1 MIDEKIVHLAKFFP
15 PHKGGIEK
23 ITSIFANNNEN
34 SKISIIAFSNKVTP
48 NIRKKNLNV
57 IICKSL
63 FEGYSQPFSFKYIYQ
78 GIKGLLKS
86 DIVHVHAPN
95 ILAFMVLLL
104 PLRRKIIVHWHSDI
118 IHYHNFRF
126 IIRPIENFILN
137 KATRIV
143 CATQNYY
150 ESSKILSKYESKISI
165 IPYGIKKNK
174 HGQNIISNK
183 IKVLVKKL
191 RHKKIIISV
200 GRLIKYK
207 GFDKLVDVGNF
218 LSEDCII
225 LIIGN
230 GPLKYSLSQKI
241 IKNKL
246 QNKVRILNNISN
258 EDLAFLL
265 TNSNLYCCL
274 SINRQESF
282 GISLIEALMHKLP
295 IYSEDIA
302 GSGVS
307 YVNSNGVTGINT
319 KSIDAQRTA
328 IKINALLSNK
338 EKMKEMS
345 NNAYARYKKLFTEDG
360 MLLSFKNLYKDVLK
374 N

>member
-1 MIDEKIVHLAKFFP
+1 MINQKIVHLAKFFP

-34 SKISIIAFSNKVTP
+34 SKITIIAFSNKFTP
-48 NIRKKNLNV
+48 NIRKRNLNV
-57 IICKSL
+57 IICKTL
-63 FEGYSQPFSFKYIYQ
+63 FESYSQPFSFNYIYQ

-104 PLRRKIIVHWHSDI
+104 PFRRKIIVHWHSDI

-126 IIRPIENFILN
+126 IIKPIENLILN
-137 KATRIV
+137 KAAKIV
-143 CATQNYY
+143 CATQKYY
-150 ESSKILSKYESKISI
+150 ESSKILSKYKNKIAL
-165 IPYGIKKNK
+165 IPYGIKKNQNT
-174 HGQNIISNK
+174 QNIISNK
-183 IKVLVKKL
+183 IKVLVKEL
-191 RHKKIIISV
+191 RQKKIIISV
-200 GRLIKYK
+200 GRLIEYK
-207 GFDKLVDVGNF
+207 GFDKLVEVGNF

-225 LIIGN
+225 LIVGN
-230 GPLKYSLSQKI
+230 GPLENSLGEKI

-246 QNKVRILNNISN
+246 QKKVKILNRISN

-265 TNSNLYCCL
+265 KNSNLYCCF

-295 IYSEDIA
+295 IYSEEIA
-302 GSGVS
+302 GSGVN
-307 YVNSNGVTGINT
+307 YVNPNGITGINT

-328 IKINALLSNK
+328 IKINKLLSNK
-338 EKMKEMS
+338 EKMKVMS
-345 NNAYARYKKLFTEDG
+345 NNAYARYKKLFTEER
-360 MLLSFKNLYKDVLK
+360 MLLSFNNLYKDILK

>member
-1 MIDEKIVHLAKFFP
+1 MINQKIVHLAKFFP

-34 SKISIIAFSNKVTP
+34 SKITIIAFSNKFTP
-48 NIRKKNLNV
+48 NIRKRNLNV
-57 IICKSL
+57 IICKTL
-63 FEGYSQPFSFKYIYQ
+63 FESYSQPFSFNYIYQ

-104 PLRRKIIVHWHSDI
+104 PFRRKIIVHWHSDI

-126 IIRPIENFILN
+126 IIKPIENLILN
-137 KATRIV
+137 KAAKIV

-150 ESSKILSKYESKISI
+150 ESSKILSKYKNKISL
-165 IPYGIKKNK
+165 IPYGIKKNQNT
-174 HGQNIISNK
+174 QNIISNK
-183 IKVLVKKL
+183 IKVLVKEL
-191 RHKKIIISV
+191 RQKKIIISV
-200 GRLIKYK
+200 GRLIEYK
-207 GFDKLVDVGNF
+207 GFDKLVEVGNF

-225 LIIGN
+225 LIVGN
-230 GPLKYSLSQKI
+230 GPLENSLSQKI

-246 QNKVRILNNISN
+246 QKKVKILNNISN

-265 TNSNLYCCL
+265 KNSNLYCCF

-295 IYSEDIA
+295 IYSEEIA
-302 GSGVS
+302 GSGVN
-307 YVNSNGVTGINT
+307 YVNPNGITGINT

-328 IKINALLSNK
+328 IKINKLLSNK
-338 EKMKEMS
+338 EKMKVMS
-345 NNAYARYKKLFTEDG
+345 NNAYARYKKLFTEER
-360 MLLSFKNLYKDVLK
+360 MLLSFKNLYKDILK

>member
-1 MIDEKIVHLAKFFP
+1 MINQKIVHLAKFFP

-34 SKISIIAFSNKVTP
+34 SKITIIAFSNKFTP
-48 NIRKKNLNV
+48 NIRKRNLNV
-57 IICKSL
+57 IICKTL
-63 FEGYSQPFSFKYIYQ
+63 FESYSQPFSFNYIYQ

-86 DIVHVHAPN
+86 DIVHIHAPN
-95 ILAFMVLLL
+95 ILAFMILLI

-126 IIRPIENFILN
+126 IIKPIENFILN
-137 KATRIV
+137 KVARIV

-150 ESSKILSKYESKISI
+150 ESSKILSKYKNKISL
-165 IPYGIKKNK
+165 IPYGIKQNKNS
-174 HGQNIISNK
+174 QSIITNK
-183 IKVLVKKL
+183 INVLVKKL
-191 RHKKIIISV
+191 RQKKIIISV
-200 GRLIKYK
+200 GRLIEYK
-207 GFDKLVDVGNF
+207 GFDKLVEVGNF

-225 LIIGN
+225 LIVGN
-230 GPLKYSLSQKI
+230 GPLKNSLSQKI

-246 QNKVRILNNISN
+246 QKKVKILNNISN

-265 TNSNLYCCL
+265 KNSNLYCCF

-295 IYSEDIA
+295 IYSEEIS

-307 YVNSNGVTGINT
+307 YVNPNGVTGINT
-319 KSIDAQRTA
+319 KSIDAQQTA
-328 IKINALLSNK
+328 IKINKLLSNK

-345 NNAYARYKKLFTEDG
+345 NNAYARYKKLFTEEK
-360 MLLSFKNLYKDVLK
+360 MLLSFKNLYEDVL
-374 N
+374 NI

>member
-1 MIDEKIVHLAKFFP
+1 MINQKIVHLAKFFP

-34 SKISIIAFSNKVTP
+34 SKITIIAFSNKFTP
-48 NIRKKNLNV
+48 NIRKRNLNV
-57 IICKSL
+57 IICKTL
-63 FEGYSQPFSFKYIYQ
+63 FESYSQPFSFNYIYQ

-104 PLRRKIIVHWHSDI
+104 PFRRKIIVHWHSDI

-126 IIRPIENFILN
+126 IIKPIENLILN
-137 KATRIV
+137 KAAKIV

-150 ESSKILSKYESKISI
+150 ESSKILSKYKNKISL
-165 IPYGIKKNK
+165 IPYGIKKNQNT
-174 HGQNIISNK
+174 QNIISNK
-183 IKVLVKKL
+183 IKVLVKEL
-191 RHKKIIISV
+191 RQKKIIISV

-207 GFDKLVDVGNF
+207 GFDKLVEVGNF

-225 LIIGN
+225 LIVGN
-230 GPLKYSLSQKI
+230 GPLENSLSQKI

-246 QNKVRILNNISN
+246 QKKVKILNNISN

-265 TNSNLYCCL
+265 KNSNLYCCF

-295 IYSEDIA
+295 IYSEEIA

-307 YVNSNGVTGINT
+307 YVNPNGITGINT
-319 KSIDAQRTA
+319 KSYRCST
-328 IKINALLSNK
+328 NC
-338 EKMKEMS
+338 
-345 NNAYARYKKLFTEDG
+345 Y
-360 MLLSFKNLYKDVLK
+360 
-374 N
+374 

>member
-1 MIDEKIVHLAKFFP
+1 MINQKIVHLAKFFP

-23 ITSIFANNNEN
+23 ITSIFASNNEN
-34 SKISIIAFSNKVTP
+34 SKITIIAFSNKFTP
-48 NIRKKNLNV
+48 NIRKRNLNV
-57 IICKSL
+57 IICKTL
-63 FEGYSQPFSFKYIYQ
+63 FESYSQPFSFNYIYQ

-104 PLRRKIIVHWHSDI
+104 PFRRKIIVHWHSDI

-126 IIRPIENFILN
+126 IIKPIENLILN
-137 KATRIV
+137 KAAKIV

-150 ESSKILSKYESKISI
+150 ESSKILSKYKNKISL
-165 IPYGIKKNK
+165 IPYGIKKNQNT
-174 HGQNIISNK
+174 QNIISNK
-183 IKVLVKKL
+183 IKVLVKEL
-191 RHKKIIISV
+191 RQKKIIISV
-200 GRLIKYK
+200 GRLIEYK
-207 GFDKLVDVGNF
+207 GFDKLVEVGNF

-225 LIIGN
+225 LIVGN
-230 GPLKYSLSQKI
+230 GPLENSLSQKI

-246 QNKVRILNNISN
+246 QKKVKILNNISN

-265 TNSNLYCCL
+265 KNSNLYCCF

-295 IYSEDIA
+295 IYSEEIV
-302 GSGVS
+302 GSGVN
-307 YVNSNGVTGINT
+307 YVNPNGITGINT

-328 IKINALLSNK
+328 IKINKLLSNK
-338 EKMKEMS
+338 EKMKVMS
-345 NNAYARYKKLFTEDG
+345 NNAYARYKKLFTEER
-360 MLLSFKNLYKDVLK
+360 MLLSFNNLYKDILK